1 MSLLTPN
8 INTTSTAPFHSLLL
22 HPLCLVVSLL
32 ISLETISLFLFE
44 VDAFKLLGLPNPST
58 C

>member
-32 ISLETISLFLFE
+32 RSFETISLFLFE
-44 VDAFKLLGLPNPST
+44 VGCFHITGTSQS
-58 C
+58 